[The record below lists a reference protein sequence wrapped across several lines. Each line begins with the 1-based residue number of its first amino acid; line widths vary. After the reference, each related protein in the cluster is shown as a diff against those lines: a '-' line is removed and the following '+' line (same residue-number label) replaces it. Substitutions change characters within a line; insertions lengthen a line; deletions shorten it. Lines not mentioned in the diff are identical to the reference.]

1 MATQHLSPVPPAP
14 VISHAYPMAKAGYG
28 KRNAPDQHPPARDDF
43 TLLPARERYVAGF
56 IDRLPEGA
64 SMSVKQLAKHLPLY
78 GQQAIG
84 TSLNSLTVAGHMRR
98 VRCMFNT
105 GAGLGAG
112 ARPSSDMSTGTGT
125 GAGAGAGKAGEV
137 RWIFRTFWSRTAR
150 DNEWWNSY
158 LATEHSIQAITPEDL
173 ATPPPPPPW
182 MPPTEPPTPR
192 TTTTESPA
200 PWPTAEEP
208 PQPPFPPDDPPA
220 ERSPETPAVP
230 QQRTPHPG
238 PDTPRPHHAEQVPPT
253 QEGTPPAPHRS
264 TAPTSPTRTAA
275 APGEVPAALRAT
287 TEPAPSVAYLALAR
301 LGRDDHRLALSATDC
316 TTLEPLATAWLARGV
331 SVDYLTTALSAGL
344 PTRIDSPAGLLH
356 RRLTD
361 KIPPHHPGATTEA
374 RSPGTNE
381 PTHKTLV
388 ECTNCR
394 RPGPPE
400 ALPDGLC
407 HPCHHAHTTGSNDT
421 APTPD
426 EIATVKA
433 HIANLRNLLK
443 PV

>member
-1 MATQHLSPVPPAP
+1 
-14 VISHAYPMAKAGYG
+14 
-28 KRNAPDQHPPARDDF
+28 
-43 TLLPARERYVAGF
+43 GF

-98 VRCMFNT
+98 VRCMLNT
-105 GAGLGAG
+105 GPGPGAG
-112 ARPSSDMSTGTGT
+112 ARPGSGMSTGTGA

-150 DNEWWNSY
+150 DNEWWNTY

-173 ATPPPPPPW
+173 ATPPPPW
-182 MPPTEPPTPR
+182 TPPTTSPTP
-192 TTTTESPA
+192 
-200 PWPTAEEP
+200 WDTAEEP
-208 PQPPFPPDDPPA
+208 QQPPAPPQARPLEA
-220 ERSPETPAVP
+220 VAAVP
-230 QQRTPHPG
+230 QQRAPLPAATG
-238 PDTPRPHHAEQVPPT
+238 TPRPHLTEQQPPAGDMT
-253 QEGTPPAPHRS
+253 RATPTPSADRPEAVQTTPRTTPP
-264 TAPTSPTRTAA
+264 

-287 TEPAPSVAYLALAR
+287 TEPKPSVAYLALAR

-316 TTLEPLATAWLARGV
+316 TTLEPLAAAWLARGV
-331 SVDYLTTALSAGL
+331 SVDYLTTALTAGL

-361 KIPPHHPGATTEA
+361 KIPPHHPGATTETQ
-374 RSPGTNE
+374 SPGTNE

-394 RPGPPE
+394 RPGPPG

-407 HPCHHAHTTGSNDT
+407 RPCHHAHTQGSEPT

-426 EIATVKA
+426 EIAAVKA
-433 HIANLRNLLK
+433 HITNLRNLLK
-443 PV
+443 PA